1 MATYYISPTGDN
13 ADDGSEATPWE
24 TMAYAYSNST
34 TGDTIHCLAGT
45 YTMVAQV
52 FGTERTVTGADAKTT
67 IFDGGGSGA
76 VAWTTSPVL
85 NISNIHFTNFTN
97 GPVIYSA
104 GTSTVDMDNCIFS
117 DFISSGYLH
126 PVIRM
131 GSGSTYTITSC
142 LFYDCITTYSSPIY
156 GHSALIQGL
165 SSTVTCTITNT
176 TFYIV
181 YNPATPNYAIPFG
194 GASVATVFIVKN
206 NIFMNA
212 GSTSIF
218 LTSYNTISDDSSNN
232 CVYGY
237 SNYPTRDGTVAEDPK
252 MIDPANANFNLA
264 ADSPC
269 IDTGVLI

>member
-1 MATYYISPTGDN
+1 MIYYISPTGDN
-13 ADDGSEATPWE
+13 ANDGSEANPWE
-24 TMAYAYSNST
+24 TMAYAYNNST

-45 YTMVAQV
+45 YTMVNQT

-67 IFDGGGSGA
+67 IFNGGGGA
-76 VAWTTSPVL
+76 VTWRTSPVMT
-85 NISNIHFTNFTN
+85 ISNIHFTNHAQAS
-97 GPVIYSA
+97 VIYSVSA
-104 GTSTVDMDNCIFS
+104 SIVSLSNCIFS
-117 DFISSGYLH
+117 DFISSGFQK

-131 GSGSTYTITSC
+131 ASGSTYTIISC
-142 LFYDCITTYSSPIY
+142 LFYDCITTYANPIF

-218 LTSYNTISDDSSNN
+218 LTNYNTISDDSSNN

-264 ADSPC
+264 SDSPC
-269 IDTGVLI
+269 IDTGILI